1 MKPLFLFFAIAAFI
15 LLTRCTV
22 QPGGNPPE
30 PTPPDL
36 GKPTAPCFEPGT
48 YEAVDMSVPA
58 DEAFVKL
65 MVQHKVKTVIRYYD
79 WVQES
84 IKGKTP
90 KAEEL
95 ALFKKYGLKTMA
107 VFQHYN
113 SSYSTFTD
121 PSRPAKD
128 LARILEL
135 AKLWGQPKGSAA
147 YVGVDGDFW
156 TKEQKEAVSKY
167 FRPIAFGL
175 QAAGY
180 RVGMYGSG
188 ANCENLADLGLISRV
203 DGKPLCMI
211 AGSSGWSR
219 TKEVLASGKYALK
232 QRVHQKCGGKELD
245 YNTVNVPDFG
255 QWAIP

>member
-1 MKPLFLFFAIAAFI
+1 MKPIFLFFAIAAFI

-22 QPGGNPPE
+22 QPTDQGGSGSVP
-30 PTPPDL
+30 PPDL

-58 DEAFVKL
+58 DEAFIKL

-79 WVQES
+79 WAVES

-95 ALFKKYGLKTMA
+95 ALLKKYGLKTMG
-107 VFQHYN
+107 VFQHFN

-156 TKEQKEAVSKY
+156 TTEQKAAVKKY
-167 FRPIAFGL
+167 FSGITPGL
-175 QAAGY
+175 RAAGY

-188 ANCENLADLGLISRV
+188 ANCESLRAAGLI
-203 DGKPLCMI
+203 DGDLCMI
-211 AGSSGWSR
+211 AGASGWSR

-245 YNTVNVPDFG
+245 YNTVNLPDFG